1 MKPAD
6 SQSALAKP
14 NEINRQLHAG
24 LDARYSTTQH
34 VIDAPPS
41 PSHEPDCK
49 FRPLLQLPV
58 NKDRKGEGGLRT
70 KGIYK
75 SSLPNKPLIT
85 VITVVFNGAS
95 TIEDAI
101 RSVIN
106 QTYNNVEY
114 IIIDGGSNDGTVEIL
129 KRYEHAIDYWASEKD
144 GGIYDAMNKGI
155 ALSSGAYIGMLNADD
170 LFAGQEVVRDYADG
184 FCAMNVDA
192 IFSSLNI
199 VDKGNLKKILR
210 KCRVKRLGA
219 WLLRIGVMPP
229 HPTFYCKRASLQ
241 SAGPYNTSYHIAAD
255 FEMLVRLCIKQ
266 KISWKFLDKVSVIMR
281 SGGVSNS
288 GFLARLKLNGE
299 IIRACRENGLY
310 TNALLLAL
318 KLPIRLFELI

>member
-1 MKPAD
+1 MNQSKPA
-6 SQSALAKP
+6 
-14 NEINRQLHAG
+14 E
-24 LDARYSTTQH
+24 ARCQDMRYATTQL
-34 VIDAPPS
+34 VFDTPPALYHDPECTFNFQPQS
-41 PSHEPDCK
+41 PADK
-49 FRPLLQLPV
+49 V
-58 NKDRKGEGGLRT
+58 RKGEGGLRT

-101 RSVIN
+101 QSVIN
-106 QTYNNVEY
+106 QTYNNIEY
-114 IIIDGGSNDGTVEIL
+114 LIIDGGSNDGTVEIL
-129 KRYEHAIDYWASEKD
+129 KQYEHAIDYWISEKD

-170 LFAGQEVVRDYADG
+170 LFAGQGVVRDYADG

-192 IFSSLNI
+192 IFSGLNI
-199 VDKGNLKKILR
+199 VDKGNIKKILR
-210 KCRVKRLGA
+210 KYRINRLSA

-229 HPTFYCKRASLQ
+229 HPTFYCKRACLQ
-241 SAGPYNTSYHIAAD
+241 SAGPYNTNYHIAAD

-281 SGGVSNS
+281 SGGISNS